1 MAPLSAPS
9 EQLTALA
16 EGRAFADLS
25 PVRTIRVTGTDARA
39 WLHDLVT
46 TDVRSLLP
54 GGARR
59 SLLLTPTGRI
69 RADFMVGAFDDA
81 IWLLQASDQPDAVDR
96 LLAPYVLSSDVRLD
110 DVGADHTVIAV
121 LGPVPP
127 IEIGP
132 SVRPSIAGEGADL
145 IVPDDHGDDRRRIL
159 VSGDFVPVGREAL
172 EVWRIRRGDPR
183 LGVDVE
189 VGALPAEAG
198 LDDTIDDTKG
208 CFLGQESVAKI
219 RNFGHPPRTL
229 RHLRTPARVDVGSIV
244 AAGGTDAGVI
254 TSAAVAAD
262 GGTVVIASILWSARD
277 AALTIADGVD
287 ILPVIRSD

>member
-1 MAPLSAPS
+1 MAPLNAPS
-9 EQLTALA
+9 EELTALD

-25 PVRTIRVTGTDARA
+25 SVRTIRVTGTDARA

-46 TDVRSLLP
+46 TDVGSLLP

-69 RADFMVGAFDDA
+69 RADFMVGVFDDA
-81 IWLLQASDQPDAVDR
+81 IWLLQASDQPDPVDR

-127 IEIGP
+127 IDIGP
-132 SVRPSIAGEGADL
+132 AVRPSIAGEGADL

-159 VSGDFVPVGREAL
+159 VSADFAPVGREAL

-198 LDDTIDDTKG
+198 LDATIDETKG

-229 RHLRTPARVDVGSIV
+229 LHLRTPALVDVGGIV
-244 AAGGTDAGVI
+244 VARGTDAGVI

-262 GGTVVIASILWSARD
+262 GGTVVIASVLWSARD
-277 AALTIADGVD
+277 AALTTADGVD
-287 ILPVIRSD
+287 ILPVTRSD